1 MKINAFCKKMTV
13 NNVVKKRQNLSS
25 YLMADACLIANI
37 KTLSFSQLIDSIG
50 LSFLLNAKNLL
61 QAFYIECRQEA
72 KETWEENYES
82 SIEKS
87 IMART
92 FLIFKTKRADNC
104 HRIRHEIPSSTIPIL
119 IIMVVMDGS
128 NT

>member
-72 KETWEENYES
+72 KET
-82 SIEKS
+82 
-87 IMART
+87 
-92 FLIFKTKRADNC
+92 
-104 HRIRHEIPSSTIPIL
+104 
-119 IIMVVMDGS
+119 
-128 NT
+128 